1 MATVATGSLG
11 RELYGGR
18 YRLEALAGRGATA
31 EVYRAVDRLLGT
43 AVAIK
48 WLAPGMPKVDSD
60 RLLRGAKLVSRVT
73 HPGVAAVLDLGWRDG
88 RPWLA
93 MEYLPGP
100 GLAALIERGG
110 IGPAAARRW
119 AAAAAGSVAA
129 LHERGLV
136 HGDLKPGQF
145 RLRSA
150 EELVLAD
157 FGQVAVAGSP
167 NWLPRRATVRY
178 LAPELRSDGPPTP
191 AGDVYALARTLLQL
205 PPLAR
210 EPALL
215 MTVRPNPSDRPGAA
229 TLQAMLAR
237 QR

>member
-1 MATVATGSLG
+1 MATLAAGSLG
-11 RELYGGR
+11 RELCGGR

-31 EVYRAVDRLLGT
+31 EVYRAADRLLGA

-48 WLAPGMPKVDSD
+48 WLAPGMPEADRD
-60 RLLRGAKLVSRVT
+60 RLLRGAKLASMVAD
-73 HPGVAAVLDLGWRDG
+73 PGIAAVLDLGWQDG

-100 GLAALIERGG
+100 GLAALIESGG
-110 IGPAAARRW
+110 IAPAVAWRW

-150 EELVLAD
+150 GELVLAD
-157 FGQVAVAGSP
+157 FGQVAIAGRP
-167 NWLPRRATVRY
+167 DRLPRRATVRY
-178 LAPELRSDGPPTP
+178 LGPELRPDGPPTT

-205 PPLAR
+205 PSLAR
-210 EPALL
+210 EPVLL
-215 MTVRPNPSDRPGAA
+215 SAVRPNPSKRPTAA
-229 TLQAMLAR
+229 TLQAMLTR